1 MPEQFR
7 TVRVPASSAN
17 LGPGF
22 DTLGLAVDV
31 YLTCRFRAASQLGIT
46 ASGCDAAEI
55 STADDNLIWQTVR
68 QVAPGLGAI
77 ELEIENE
84 IPLGKGLGS
93 SAAAVTAGLVIGA
106 ELSDL
111 GWDRQRVFEEGARI
125 EGHPDNVGAC
135 AFGGVIASAM
145 AENCAHLVRLDFP
158 AHFRVAVIV
167 PDFRVP
173 TSAARLVLPEL
184 YSRQDAI
191 FNLQRTAL
199 LVAALAAG
207 DSRAF
212 SAALD
217 DRLHQPQRAGLVA
230 GLDEITRLR
239 APGLLGCVLS
249 GAGPSILVF
258 YERGCEFVCE
268 LPRAILAAHGHES
281 EIRWTEVSETGYQ
294 LLGGGSVSNGL

>member
-1 MPEQFR
+1 VPETFR

-31 YLTCRFRAASQLGIT
+31 YLTCRFRSASQLSIK

-55 STADDNLIWQTVR
+55 SIGEDNLIWQIAR
-68 QVAPGLGAI
+68 QIAPEIGAI
-77 ELEIENE
+77 ALEIENE

-93 SAAAVTAGLVIGA
+93 SAAAVTAGIVIAA
-106 ELSDL
+106 ELAGL
-111 GWDRQRVFEEGARI
+111 GWDRQRVFEEAARI
-125 EGHPDNVGAC
+125 ERHPDNVGAC

-145 AENCAHLVRLDFP
+145 AENCARLVRLDFP

-173 TSAARLVLPEL
+173 TSAARLVLPES

-199 LVAALAAG
+199 LVAALAAE

-217 DRLHQPQRAGLVA
+217 DRLHQPQRSGLVP

-239 APGLLGCVLS
+239 AAGLLGCVLS

-258 YERGCEFVCE
+258 YERGCESVCE
-268 LPRAILAAHGHES
+268 LPRAIFSAHGHAS
-281 EIRWTEVSETGYQ
+281 EILWTEVSEAGYQ
-294 LLGGGSVSNGL
+294 LCS